1 MKKILTNKLNI
12 LLVLLLTCIAIL
24 CGCKTNNTSNTPK
37 NKNVEVGVWWW
48 DNRIDSNTY
57 LNFAKENSVT
67 EIYYYTSSFNEKT
80 SNFITLANSLN
91 IKVFL
96 LGGKKEF
103 LTNPQLAH
111 TLVQKYLT
119 YQQNNPQAKFCGIQF
134 DIEPHQ
140 FSDFEENREKYLY
153 DLINFANTFKLAY
166 PQITFDYAIPFWL
179 DELITFNGTQKE
191 AYKHLIDISNR
202 VLVMSYRD
210 TAEKIY
216 DVGEDEVEYANQTQK
231 QLNLCVETGSEENI
245 VTFYEEGKKVLYEQL
260 EILKNKIPQNFGISI
275 HDIKR
280 WYNLKN

>member
-48 DNRIDSNTY
+48 DNRIDANTY

-80 SNFITLANSLN
+80 SNFIALANSLN

-140 FSDFEENREKYLY
+140 FSNFEENREKYNKY
-153 DLINFANTFKLAY
+153 KVNKDEKEPKT
-166 PQITFDYAIPFWL
+166 AIWWAIMLFCIVYGIQVVYNNIL
-179 DELITFNGTQKE
+179 LNGG
-191 AYKHLIDISNR
+191 L
-202 VLVMSYRD
+202 
-210 TAEKIY
+210 
-216 DVGEDEVEYANQTQK
+216 
-231 QLNLCVETGSEENI
+231 
-245 VTFYEEGKKVLYEQL
+245 
-260 EILKNKIPQNFGISI
+260 
-275 HDIKR
+275 
-280 WYNLKN
+280 